1 MNLRRVVLDVDK
13 AIKRPSL
20 LELAQAISQCP
31 GVEAVNITVD
41 EIDIETQGMNVTIE
55 GEHLDYEMLAKA
67 IESIGAVVHS
77 IDQLVIGDRLIEQV
91 LRCR

>member
-20 LELAQAISQCP
+20 LELAQAISQCA

-41 EIDIETQGMNVTIE
+41 EIDMETQGMDVVIE
-55 GEHLDYEMLAKA
+55 GNQLDYDALVEA
-67 IESIGAVVHS
+67 IESTGAVVHS
-77 IDQLVIGDRLIEQV
+77 VDQLVIGDRLIERV
-91 LRCR
+91 PRGR

>member
-20 LELAQAISQCP
+20 FELAQAISQCS

-41 EIDIETQGMNVTIE
+41 EIDMETQGMDIVIE
-55 GEHLDYEMLAKA
+55 GNQLDYAALTEA
-67 IESIGAVVHS
+67 IESTGAVVHS
-77 IDQLVIGDRLIEQV
+77 VDQLVIGDRLIERV
-91 LRCR
+91 PRSR

>member
-55 GEHLDYEMLAKA
+55 GEQLDYETLVKA
-67 IESIGAVVHS
+67 IESTGAVVHS
-77 IDQLVIGDRLIEQV
+77 VDQLVIGDRLIEQV